1 MATATLERPEEITAA
16 PATKSK
22 LQQSIQES
30 TEMLVAQ
37 LQAGKSEALTQ
48 YLTTMARFHTYSFCN
63 QMLIARQKPSATY
76 VAGFHK
82 WLELH
87 RYVRKGEKGIAI
99 LAPMIT
105 TKLQRDGKAAAA
117 GDEETSKAGPRLIGF
132 KVVYVFDVKQ
142 TEGEALAEYDKE
154 NVQGDPGEM
163 TAQLIASMKGREIGV
178 EWDPSIAPAQGCQ
191 FQNTI
196 KLLPGQSPAEEFAT
210 LVHECA
216 HALLHRGERRQQTTK
231 TIRETEAEAVSFIV
245 ATAKGL
251 QCGRSSSDYI
261 QMYDGN
267 TATLMESLHAIQ
279 GAASEILSGLDGEK

>member
-1 MATATLERPEEITAA
+1 MATATLNRPEAITTA
-16 PATKSK
+16 PTKSK
-22 LQQSIQES
+22 LQQSIQDS

-48 YLTTMARFHTYSFCN
+48 YLTTMARFHSYSFCN
-63 QMLIARQKPSATY
+63 QLLIARQKPSATR

-82 WLELH
+82 WLELK

-105 TKLQRDGKAAAA
+105 KLPRDGKAAAA

-142 TEGEALAEYDKE
+142 TDGEPLAEYDKE

-163 TAQLIASMKGREIGV
+163 TTQLIAAMKGREITV
-178 EWDPSIAPAQGCQ
+178 EWDASIAPAYGCQ
-191 FQNTI
+191 FGNTI
-196 KLLPGQSPAEEFAT
+196 KLLPGQPSAEEFAT

-245 ATAKGL
+245 ATARGL

-267 TATLMESLHAIQ
+267 TETLMESLHAVQ
-279 GAASEILSGLDGEK
+279 GAASEILSALEEA